1 MAARGPERAKSREKA
16 APADPPALGFDSPHD
31 LLAAEAAAQW
41 GMFTTGQ
48 ALRAG
53 MTRKALARLV
63 ARHHVEHTGTRGV
76 YRFAGA
82 PVDAM
87 LDQTR
92 TNWLSLSPKLFL
104 RERLKTLLDKDLW
117 NDAVVS
123 HLTAANYVYQLANR
137 QPDTCD
143 FTVNTARRIRAQDV
157 RFYPRVDKPRW
168 EIVDGLPVT
177 TIPQTIADLYA
188 DDLDGGHL
196 GEIVYDAMLRRG
208 ESLHNIAAALDPVTD
223 DHGRET
229 AIRLLEIINAPAEVV
244 TANDLLYS
252 LGR

>member
-1 MAARGPERAKSREKA
+1 MATKGSKREKS
-16 APADPPALGFDSPHD
+16 APATANQPVLGFDNPHE
-31 LLAAEAAAQW
+31 LLAAEAATQW

-53 MTRKALARLV
+53 MTRKALAHLV
-63 ARHHVEHTGTRGV
+63 GRQHVEHTDTRGV

-82 PVDAM
+82 PIDAM

-92 TNWLSLSPKLFL
+92 TNWLALSPKLFL
-104 RERLKTLLDKDLW
+104 RERLKALRDKNLW

-123 HLTAANYVYQLANR
+123 HLTAANYIHQLANR

-143 FTVNTARRIRAQDV
+143 YTVKTARRIRAHAVQ
-157 RFYPRVDKPRW
+157 FYPRANKPQW
-168 EIVDGLPVT
+168 ELVDGLPVT
-177 TIPQTIADLYA
+177 TIPQTIADLYT
-188 DDLDGGHL
+188 DDLDQGHL

-223 DHGRET
+223 GRGRET
-229 AIRLLEIINAPAEVV
+229 AIRLLEIVNAPAEVV

>member
-1 MAARGPERAKSREKA
+1 MTAKGSNREKSRENA
-16 APADPPALGFDSPHD
+16 APANQPVLGFDNPHD
-31 LLAAEAAAQW
+31 LLAAEASTQW

-53 MTRKALARLV
+53 MTRKTLAHLV
-63 ARHHVEHTGTRGV
+63 ARHHVEHTDTRGV

-82 PVDAM
+82 PIDTM

-92 TNWLSLSPKLFL
+92 TNWLALSPKLFL
-104 RERLKTLLDKDLW
+104 RERLKALRNKSLW
-117 NDAVVS
+117 NDAIVS
-123 HLTAANYVYQLANR
+123 HLTAANYIYQLAHR

-143 FTVNTARRIRAQDV
+143 YTVKTARRIRAHEVQFFT
-157 RFYPRVDKPRW
+157 RANKPQW
-168 EIVDGLPVT
+168 ELIDGLPVT

-188 DDLDGGHL
+188 DDLDQGHL

-208 ESLHNIAAALDPVTD
+208 ESLHNIATALDPVTD
-223 DHGRET
+223 GRGRET
-229 AIRLLEIINAPAEVV
+229 AIRLLEIANAPAEVV